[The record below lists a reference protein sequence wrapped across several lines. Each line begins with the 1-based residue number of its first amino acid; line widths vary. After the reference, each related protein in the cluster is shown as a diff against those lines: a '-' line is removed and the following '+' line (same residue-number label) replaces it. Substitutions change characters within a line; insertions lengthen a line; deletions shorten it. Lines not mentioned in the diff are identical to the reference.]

1 MANKQTNETTH
12 RSGRPSFKLQGRQD
26 FVQEEI
32 KWPKMENPEVRFE
45 EFVKNDFDVV
55 TYI

>member
-32 KWPKMENPEVRFE
+32 KWPKMENPEVRFK